1 MGDFLTLIKNIHEDK
16 EQFSDLVI
24 KMNPLI
30 KKYMRILYKD
40 EKEDVRS
47 ELVLD
52 LWEAVTKLQYVENEG
67 QCITYLSNAL
77 RNKFYELY
85 RNSRKDNDNQFASR
99 MEMMDTTI
107 FEETEYGNLIV
118 ENDLK
123 KYLSEYI
130 GLRYQIYKSILFENL
145 SDYEIAIKYGVTRQY
160 VNRLKRQL
168 YMDLR
173 KRYFEIS

>member
-1 MGDFLTLIKNIHEDK
+1 MGDFLNLIKNIHKDK
-16 EQFSDLVI
+16 EQFYNLVI

-30 KKYMRILYKD
+30 NKYMRILYKD

-47 ELVLD
+47 ELVLA

-67 QCITYLSNAL
+67 QCITYISNAL

-85 RNSRKDNDNQFASR
+85 RNSRKVHDNRFVSG
-99 MEMMDTTI
+99 MEVMDTTI
-107 FEETEYGNLIV
+107 FEEPEYDNVVV

-123 KYLSEYI
+123 RYLSEYT

-145 SDYEIAIKYGVTRQY
+145 SDYEIAIKCGVTRQY

-168 YMDLR
+168 YLDLR
-173 KRYFEIS
+173 KRYFKS